1 MSVGTSEDQV
11 FFSVEDTGIGIASE
25 HLEVIFQEFSQ
36 IHHSL
41 QGRAKGTGL
50 GLPLSRKLAELLG
63 GKLEVS
69 SQAGVGSQFVL
80 TIPQKLPVNR
90 ISDAEMPHSPDP
102 ASAVI
107 LVVDDEEAS
116 RYVCRHMFRGAPYRI
131 IESDALEAAERAR
144 FERPQLI
151 VLDLMMPGRTGFEV
165 LDELKSDPTTREIPV
180 VIHTSKVMTKADDTR
195 LAGRHLGLISKSGKN
210 RKQAFEAIRHVL
222 GNAQLFSNEPEFS
235 DEDSN
240 RGNV

>member
-1 MSVGTSEDQV
+1 
-11 FFSVEDTGIGIASE
+11 
-25 HLEVIFQEFSQ
+25 
-36 IHHSL
+36 
-41 QGRAKGTGL
+41 
-50 GLPLSRKLAELLG
+50 
-63 GKLEVS
+63 
-69 SQAGVGSQFVL
+69 
-80 TIPQKLPVNR
+80 
-90 ISDAEMPHSPDP
+90 
-102 ASAVI
+102 
-107 LVVDDEEAS
+107 
-116 RYVCRHMFRGAPYRI
+116 MFRGAPYRI
-131 IESDALEAAERAR
+131 IESDSLEAAERAR

-180 VIHTSKVMTKADDTR
+180 VIHTSKVMTTADDTR

-210 RKQAFEAIRHVL
+210 RKQAFEAIRRVL